1 MLKQDEKHN
10 LVGQTGGRFVKWG
23 GKRLLLDAQ
32 DMCGLAGRQA

>member
-23 GKRLLLDAQ
+23 GKRLLLGAQ
-32 DMCGLAGRQA
+32 YMCGTKWRQA